1 MGILVFQCPHA
12 TYITNFTKMPQ
23 ERETGGSESKG
34 AARHLPA
41 PLGEAGP
48 AAPWNPAWGG
58 WQTSGEAAEFWSV
71 ALFCGR
77 TMGGG
82 EQGSSLIHP
91 KLCRGEGGIS
101 DSGNWSTRVR
111 ADVGHD
117 SWAIS
122 PVDLNDSSES
132 TGDVL
137 AGEGGVDHAS
147 GQGGSREEGGG
158 DAARGGYEEGEE
170 SAVDGVIG
178 WARVG

>member
-1 MGILVFQCPHA
+1 
-12 TYITNFTKMPQ
+12 
-23 ERETGGSESKG
+23 
-34 AARHLPA
+34 
-41 PLGEAGP
+41 
-48 AAPWNPAWGG
+48 
-58 WQTSGEAAEFWSV
+58 
-71 ALFCGR
+71 
-77 TMGGG
+77 MGGG

-158 DAARGGYEEGEE
+158 DAARGGDEEGEE
-170 SAVDGVIG
+170 GAVDGVIG
-178 WARVG
+178 WAWVGKERQLPLTVVKSPLIHTFDIPH